1 MPRFLTG
8 EEMEALKFA
17 VGLSQGLSVEDC
29 NASETIGKH
38 FLAPGTNFMYYD
50 TGEESV
56 CYAWILGDEESFCEH
71 FVHEETHRVLHE
83 LIGLRS
89 CCDYD
94 NVARYAEAVEL
105 ESTVQS
111 GEILVKVPGE
121 LQRLVEDAQKHE
133 DPREGSLKLLLYP

>member
-1 MPRFLTG
+1 MTGMFMPRFLTS

-17 VGLSQGLSVEDC
+17 IGFSHGLSVEDC
-29 NASETIGKH
+29 DEGDEIGRH

-50 TGEESV
+50 TGEQSV

-71 FVHEETHRVLHE
+71 FVHEETHRILHA

-94 NVARYAEAVEL
+94 NVARYAEAVET
-105 ESTVQS
+105 EQTIHTE
-111 GEILVKVPGE
+111 EISVMVL
-121 LQRLVEDAQKHE
+121 D
-133 DPREGSLKLLLYP
+133 

>member
-29 NASETIGKH
+29 NRGEAIRRY
-38 FLAPGTNFMYYD
+38 FLAPGTNFMFYD
-50 TGEESV
+50 TGEKSV

-71 FVHEETHRVLHE
+71 FVHEETHRILHE
-83 LIGLRS
+83 RIGLRS

-94 NVARYAEAVEL
+94 NVARYAEAVDAEPL
-105 ESTVQS
+105 ANK
-111 GEILVKVPGE
+111 GEILVKVPD
-121 LQRLVEDAQKHE
+121 RYFK
-133 DPREGSLKLLLYP
+133 